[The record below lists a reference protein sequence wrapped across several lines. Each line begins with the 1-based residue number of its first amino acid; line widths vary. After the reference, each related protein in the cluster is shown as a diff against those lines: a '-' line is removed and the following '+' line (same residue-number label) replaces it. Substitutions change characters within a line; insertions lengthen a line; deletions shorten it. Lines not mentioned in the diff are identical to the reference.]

1 MRSEILKDRI
11 HVDKVV
17 VLARGL
23 GSRLRKEA
31 PGVGLSAEQARVAS
45 TGVKALM
52 PLDRPFLDYVLSAAA
67 DAGYRR
73 VCLVIGPEHDAIR
86 DTYGEGV
93 RYERL
98 SVAFAVQ
105 REPRGTADA
114 VASAEAFAGGDPFL
128 VINSDNYYPAG
139 ALEALRA
146 LDGPGLVAFERDSM
160 LAHGNIPAER
170 VTQFAALDVDGEG
183 NLRGIVEKPSAGVIA
198 ALPPPIRVS
207 MNCWRFDGGI
217 FPACRAISPSPR
229 GELELPDA
237 VMHAIREMGRR
248 FRAVPFEG
256 GVLDLTNRADVA
268 AVAALL
274 AGKEVRL

>member
-1 MRSEILKDRI
+1 M
-11 HVDKVV
+11 DKVV
-17 VLARGL
+17 VLSRGL
-23 GSRLRKEA
+23 GSRLRREA
-31 PGVGLSAEQARVAS
+31 PGAGLSAEQARVAS

-86 DTYGEGV
+86 DYYGAAV

-98 SVAFAVQ
+98 AVDFAVQ
-105 REPRGTADA
+105 AEARGTADA

-128 VINSDNYYPAG
+128 VINSDNYYPAE

-146 LDGPGLVAFERDSM
+146 LDGPGLIAFERDSM
-160 LAHGNIPAER
+160 IAHGNIPAER
-170 VTQFAALDVDGEG
+170 LTQFAALEVDGEG
-183 NLRGIVEKPSAGVIA
+183 LLRGIVEKPSPEALA
-198 ALPPPIRVS
+198 AMPPPVCVS

-237 VMHAIREMGRR
+237 VMYAIRRLGQR
-248 FRAVPFEG
+248 FRSVPFEG
-256 GVLDLTNRADVA
+256 AVLDLTSRSDVGP
-268 AVAALL
+268 VAALL